1 MTREMRQI
9 RPFQSSYCVVIAENT
24 HLNAWHGARDF
35 ARSNDFDNYLTT
47 KNDYLEYGGEY
58 VREHY
63 ASNRYF
69 STPAPIVVPI
79 PENLSSQE
87 DQNGIPNKSMK
98 LDDEIF
104 VE

>member
-1 MTREMRQI
+1 MRQI
-9 RPFQSSYCVVIAENT
+9 RPFQSGYCVVAAENT
-24 HLNAWHGARDF
+24 HLNGWHGARDL
-35 ARSNDFDNYLTT
+35 ARSNDFDKYLTT

-58 VREHY
+58 IREHY

-69 STPAPIVVPI
+69 PTPAPIVI
-79 PENLSSQE
+79 QTSENSGSQD

-104 VE
+104 IE